1 MTLDSNSY
9 TVLETL
15 HGHYCVKACHKEILH
30 SVSLLITTQK
40 LEKKNA
46 QLQEL
51 VIQSHIQKESSE
63 ELEPTTLKKEKEQLL
78 VVQIKEQ
85 LLLRTQEV
93 ETLGAEL
100 RNLRDLRDVSMREKV
115 ELLDRLVSADSVCA
129 MQREAFQ
136 GDS

>member
-1 MTLDSNSY
+1 M
-9 TVLETL
+9 
-15 HGHYCVKACHKEILH
+15 KEQI
-30 SVSLLITTQK
+30 
-40 LEKKNA
+40 
-46 QLQEL
+46 
-51 VIQSHIQKESSE
+51 
-63 ELEPTTLKKEKEQLL
+63 KEQLL
-78 VVQIKEQ
+78 FEQVKEQ